1 MNLTVLLLV
10 YLDGIGYPG
19 PMDADPAWH
28 DDVAMP
34 ALLRAARTTY
44 GSAIRSALEEVGC
57 ADVPRNGVFVIG
69 AIARTGSPLGE
80 IIAALGVSKQAAGQL
95 VDTLVLRGYLH
106 RAPDP
111 DDRRR
116 MTVSLTER
124 GRTAAAAG
132 RAAVERID
140 GQLADRVGAEHG
152 AHTRATLAALIGL
165 GRDGA

>member
-1 MNLTVLLLV
+1 
-10 YLDGIGYPG
+10 
-19 PMDADPAWH
+19 MDADPAWY

-95 VDTLVLRGYLH
+95 VDTLVLRGYLD

-116 MTVSLTER
+116 MTVSLTDR
-124 GRTAAAAG
+124 GRLAAQASRLA
-132 RAAVERID
+132 ID
-140 GQLADRVGAEHG
+140 DVDAEVTERVGADTI
-152 AHTRATLAALIGL
+152 AATRAGL
-165 GRDGA
+165 GAIIGFGRSEAGGEAEGISAG

>member
-1 MNLTVLLLV
+1 ME
-10 YLDGIGYPG
+10 
-19 PMDADPAWH
+19 AAPAWY
-28 DDVAMP
+28 DDVSMP

-57 ADVPRNGVFVIG
+57 ADVPRNGIFVIG

-95 VDTLVLRGYLH
+95 VDTLVLRGYLD

-116 MTVSLTER
+116 MTVSLTDR
-124 GRTAAAAG
+124 GRLAAQASRLA
-132 RAAVERID
+132 ID
-140 GQLADRVGAEHG
+140 DVDAEVTERVGADTV
-152 AHTRATLAALIGL
+152 AATRAGL
-165 GRDGA
+165 GAMIGIGRPEAGGEAEGISAG

>member
-1 MNLTVLLLV
+1 
-10 YLDGIGYPG
+10 
-19 PMDADPAWH
+19 MDADPAWY

-57 ADVPRNGVFVIG
+57 PDVPRNGIFVIG

-95 VDTLVLRGYLH
+95 VDTLVLRGYLD

-116 MTVSLTER
+116 MTVSLTDR
-124 GRTAAAAG
+124 GRLAAQASRLA
-132 RAAVERID
+132 ID
-140 GQLADRVGAEHG
+140 DVDAEVIERVGADTI
-152 AHTRATLAALIGL
+152 AATRAGLVAMIGIGRPAAGGEAEGINAG
-165 GRDGA
+165 

>member
-1 MNLTVLLLV
+1 ME
-10 YLDGIGYPG
+10 
-19 PMDADPAWH
+19 AAPAWY
-28 DDVAMP
+28 DDVSMP

-57 ADVPRNGVFVIG
+57 SDVPRNGVFVIG

-95 VDTLVLRGYLH
+95 VDTLVLRGYLD

-116 MTVSLTER
+116 MTVSLTDR
-124 GRTAAAAG
+124 GRLAAQASRLA
-132 RAAVERID
+132 ID
-140 GQLADRVGAEHG
+140 DVDAEVTERVGADTV
-152 AHTRATLAALIGL
+152 AATRAGL
-165 GRDGA
+165 GAMIGIGRPEAGGEAEGISAG

>member
-1 MNLTVLLLV
+1 ME
-10 YLDGIGYPG
+10 
-19 PMDADPAWH
+19 AAPAWY
-28 DDVAMP
+28 DDVSMP

-44 GSAIRSALEEVGC
+44 GSAIRAALEETGC
-57 ADVPRNGVFVIG
+57 ADVPRNGIFVIG

-80 IIAALGVSKQAAGQL
+80 VIAALGVSKQAAGQL
-95 VDTLVLRGYLH
+95 VDTLVLRGYLD

-132 RAAVERID
+132 REAVERID
-140 GQLADRVGAEHG
+140 RQLETRVGVEHV

-165 GRDGA
+165 GRDET

>member
-1 MNLTVLLLV
+1 ME
-10 YLDGIGYPG
+10 
-19 PMDADPAWH
+19 AAPAWY
-28 DDVAMP
+28 DDVSMP

-57 ADVPRNGVFVIG
+57 SDVPRNGVFVIG

-95 VDTLVLRGYLH
+95 VDTLVLRGYLD

-116 MTVSLTER
+116 MTVSLTDR
-124 GRTAAAAG
+124 
-132 RAAVERID
+132 
-140 GQLADRVGAEHG
+140 GQLAAQASRLAIDEVDAEVTERVGADII
-152 AHTRATLAALIGL
+152 AATRAGL
-165 GRDGA
+165 GAMIASGRPEAETGGITAG

>member
-1 MNLTVLLLV
+1 MQ
-10 YLDGIGYPG
+10 
-19 PMDADPAWH
+19 AAPAWY
-28 DDVAMP
+28 DDVSMP

-44 GSAIRSALEEVGC
+44 GTAIRSALEEIGC
-57 ADVPRNGVFVIG
+57 ADVPRNGIFVIG

-95 VDTLVLRGYLH
+95 VDTLVLRGYLD

-124 GRTAAAAG
+124 GRMAAEASRSAIDRLDAELTA
-132 RAAVERID
+132 
-140 GQLADRVGAEHG
+140 LVGADTM
-152 AHTRATLAALIGL
+152 AATRAGL
-165 GRDGA
+165 GAMIVHGRPPAEAGGVSAE

>member
-1 MNLTVLLLV
+1 
-10 YLDGIGYPG
+10 
-19 PMDADPAWH
+19 MDADPAWY

-116 MTVSLTER
+116 MTVSLTDR
-124 GRTAAAAG
+124 GRLAAQAS
-132 RAAVERID
+132 R
-140 GQLADRVGAEHG
+140 LAIEDVDAEVTERVGADTI
-152 AHTRATLAALIGL
+152 AATRAGL
-165 GRDGA
+165 GAMIGIGRSEAGGEAEGISAG

>member
-1 MNLTVLLLV
+1 ME
-10 YLDGIGYPG
+10 
-19 PMDADPAWH
+19 AAPAWY
-28 DDVAMP
+28 DDVSMP

-57 ADVPRNGVFVIG
+57 SDVPRNGVFVIG

-95 VDTLVLRGYLH
+95 VDTLVLRGYLD

-124 GRTAAAAG
+124 GRLAAQASRLA
-132 RAAVERID
+132 ID
-140 GQLADRVGAEHG
+140 DVDAEVTERVGADTV
-152 AHTRATLAALIGL
+152 AATRAGLRAMIGI
-165 GRDGA
+165 GRPEAGGEAEGISAG

>member
-1 MNLTVLLLV
+1 
-10 YLDGIGYPG
+10 
-19 PMDADPAWH
+19 MDAAPAWY
-28 DDVAMP
+28 DDVSMP
-34 ALLRAARTTY
+34 ALLRAARTAY

-57 ADVPRNGVFVIG
+57 PDVPRNGVFVIG

-95 VDTLVLRGYLH
+95 VDTLVLRGYLD

-124 GRTAAAAG
+124 GRLAAQASRLA
-132 RAAVERID
+132 ID
-140 GQLADRVGAEHG
+140 EVDAEVTERVGADTI
-152 AHTRATLAALIGL
+152 AATRAGL
-165 GRDGA
+165 GAMIATGRPEAEAGGITAG

>member
-1 MNLTVLLLV
+1 
-10 YLDGIGYPG
+10 
-19 PMDADPAWH
+19 MDADPAWY
-28 DDVAMP
+28 DDVSMP

-57 ADVPRNGVFVIG
+57 ADVPRNGIFVIG

-95 VDTLVLRGYLH
+95 VDTLVLRGYLD

-116 MTVSLTER
+116 MTVSLTDR
-124 GRTAAAAG
+124 GRLAAQASRLA
-132 RAAVERID
+132 ID
-140 GQLADRVGAEHG
+140 DVDAEVTERVGADTV
-152 AHTRATLAALIGL
+152 AATRAGL
-165 GRDGA
+165 GAMIGIGRPEAGGEAEGISAG